1 MRGSIADEN
10 YDKRENRERRFFR
23 LVTSVGQRKK
33 MLSLHEESNLR
44 PSVSALQCST
54 VLLEMWGFEDHRKGR
69 SNRLSRS
76 DKKFARPTIFQG
88 NIGRPLW
95 Q

>member
-1 MRGSIADEN
+1 MKIMIRGKIEKDVFFVLSRAW
-10 YDKRENRERRFFR
+10 DKE
-23 LVTSVGQRKK
+23 KI
-33 MLSLHEESNLR
+33 LSLHEESNLS
-44 PSVSALQCST
+44 PSDSALQCST

-69 SNRLSRS
+69 SNRFSRL

>member
-10 YDKRENRERRFFR
+10 YDKKENKEKRFFVLSR
-23 LVTSVGQRKK
+23 AWDKEK
-33 MLSLHEESNLR
+33 ILSLHEESNLR
-44 PSVSALQCST
+44 PSDSALQCST

>member
-1 MRGSIADEN
+1 MKIMIRGKIEKDVFFVLSRAW
-10 YDKRENRERRFFR
+10 DKE
-23 LVTSVGQRKK
+23 KI
-33 MLSLHEESNLR
+33 LSLHEESNLR
-44 PSVSALQCST
+44 PSDSALQCST

>member
-33 MLSLHEESNLR
+33 NAESPLGIEPQTFGFRAPMLYHITRN
-44 PSVSALQCST
+44 V
-54 VLLEMWGFEDHRKGR
+54 
-69 SNRLSRS
+69 RL
-76 DKKFARPTIFQG
+76 
-88 NIGRPLW
+88 
-95 Q
+95 

>member
-10 YDKRENRERRFFR
+10 YDKRENKEKHFFR
-23 LVTSVGQRKK
+23 LVTSVGQRKI
-33 MLSLHEESNLR
+33 LSLHEESNLR

-69 SNRLSRS
+69 SNRLLEV
-76 DKKFARPTIFQG
+76 G
-88 NIGRPLW
+88 
-95 Q
+95 

>member
-10 YDKRENRERRFFR
+10 YDKRENKEKRFFVLSR
-23 LVTSVGQRKK
+23 AWDKEK
-33 MLSLHEESNLR
+33 ILSLHEESNLR
-44 PSVSALQCST
+44 PSDSALQCST